1 MSVKLLILAAA
12 FQVGPF
18 YEQKD
23 DYAALRPLW
32 SREAETTDVVWPLWT
47 QHRDWWR
54 FCFFISNQRHPQDG
68 NQFSVFPFWFSGT
81 DPKKGDYAAFFPF
94 YGRHPH
100 IMAVYDLEF
109 AMWPV
114 WMRYRMPRARK
125 DAKKDNEWLETN
137 SVLFPFFS
145 WRDDGSWGIWPF
157 YGVSHNRE
165 SDHRYCLWPFVTWAD
180 YRGDRDT
187 SGAGDSMML
196 WPFYGYIARE
206 REKQALF
213 LPPFFSWAETRSLYK
228 KRLGDD
234 TPGIRLRFPWPFVEY
249 ESVERRERLSIF
261 PLYERIE
268 DKGWSKGAPALRT
281 TRFGW
286 RLVELLPDETRV
298 FPFWAQNGDGYLRVW
313 PFYERTA
320 EEEQISRTRVL
331 SLFPIRWVSAVD
343 RNWAKFWTFYE
354 SEKNPVDTRHSLF
367 WGLIRWRTVN
377 D

>member
-1 MSVKLLILAAA
+1 
-12 FQVGPF
+12 
-18 YEQKD
+18 
-23 DYAALRPLW
+23 
-32 SREAETTDVVWPLWT
+32 
-47 QHRDWWR
+47 
-54 FCFFISNQRHPQDG
+54 
-68 NQFSVFPFWFSGT
+68 
-81 DPKKGDYAAFFPF
+81 
-94 YGRHPH
+94 
-100 IMAVYDLEF
+100 
-109 AMWPV
+109 
-114 WMRYRMPRARK
+114 
-125 DAKKDNEWLETN
+125 
-137 SVLFPFFS
+137 
-145 WRDDGSWGIWPF
+145 
-157 YGVSHNRE
+157 
-165 SDHRYCLWPFVTWAD
+165 
-180 YRGDRDT
+180 
-187 SGAGDSMML
+187 MML
-196 WPFYGYIARE
+196 WPFYGYISRE